1 MRPSLIQSQLLW
13 VVYCADEE
21 ISKCKHV
28 SNPFFQQM
36 LFVRVARILLKYEFW
51 LCVYSLHRTY
61 IYTLS
66 DFINVK
72 KASIA
77 LEAAF
82 CQYVSSLALTLLDCF
97 TDCRSTVEYVSYYP
111 LRLLR
116 RRLILTASSV
126 KSTLTE
132 VLKPWSVQSSLSL
145 QILQIHQNTHWI
157 IFLKQEREH
166 NFLWT
171 AVWNGPFFYMI
182 TIILNDSTVAQ
193 NMSTP
198 FQTGKERWT
207 CQMCP
212 ASRS

>member
-1 MRPSLIQSQLLW
+1 
-13 VVYCADEE
+13 
-21 ISKCKHV
+21 
-28 SNPFFQQM
+28 M
-36 LFVRVARILLKYEFW
+36 LFVRVAQILHEPEFC
-51 LCVYSLHRTY
+51 LCIYSLCRTY

-77 LEAAF
+77 REAAF
-82 CQYVSSLALTLLDCF
+82 CQYISSLALTSLDSF
-97 TDCRSTVEYVSYYP
+97 TDCRSTMEYVSYYP

-132 VLKPWSVQSSLSL
+132 VFKPWSVQFSLSL
-145 QILQIHQNTHWI
+145 QILQIHENTHWI

-171 AVWNGPFFYMI
+171 AVWNGPFFYMM
-182 TIILNDSTVAQ
+182 TVILYDNTFAQ
-193 NMSTP
+193 NVSTP
-198 FQTGKERWT
+198 FQTGQERWT
-207 CQMCP
+207 FQMCP
-212 ASRS
+212 ASCI

>member
-1 MRPSLIQSQLLW
+1 MCPSLIQSQLLRL
-13 VVYCADEE
+13 VYCAEE

-77 LEAAF
+77 REVAF
-82 CQYVSSLALTLLDCF
+82 CQHISSLALTSLDSF

-132 VLKPWSVQSSLSL
+132 VLRPWLCSPHCHFRFFRSITICTESS
-145 QILQIHQNTHWI
+145 
-157 IFLKQEREH
+157 FLKQQREH

-171 AVWNGPFFYMI
+171 TVWNGPFFYMI

-198 FQTGKERWT
+198 LQTGKERWT

-212 ASRS
+212 ASRI